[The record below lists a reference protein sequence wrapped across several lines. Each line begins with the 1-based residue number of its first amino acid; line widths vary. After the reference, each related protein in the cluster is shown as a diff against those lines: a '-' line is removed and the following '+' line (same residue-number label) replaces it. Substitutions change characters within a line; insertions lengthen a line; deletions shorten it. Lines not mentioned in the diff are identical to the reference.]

1 MAGSTVLQSATI
13 DRVTLRSSFIGE
25 PQSLRA
31 TSAAA
36 SSQTLNQQG
45 LLAGRIVC
53 KESRIGRKPIPV
65 PAGVTIKLD
74 GQSLV
79 VKGPNGEL
87 SREYP
92 REVRL
97 SEEGGVIT
105 VNRAL
110 ETRQARAM
118 HGLFRTLTDNMVQG
132 VAKGFEKKLQ
142 LVGVGYRAAVDKTDL
157 VLNLGLSHQVRMKV
171 PDGVA
176 VKVEENTRITI
187 SGRDKVAVGDF
198 SAAVRKWREPEP
210 YKGKGI
216 KYADEV
222 IRRKEGKVGKK
233 KPRCICER
241 ETTMGSSKA
250 NKGSREDFG
259 SLKGMRG
266 DETCDANDSPGSSER
281 NDDEMTRLEAQVQGL
296 KHRMKSSDESESP
309 HSTDLNSAEA
319 VSPFKMSE
327 LCIFLL
333 LNFTPPESHF
343 VVRFLVQLI
352 PLLLPI
358 AHHLLKLL
366 CQSCES
372 VAEAF
377 KGVLEGM
384 GRWGEEADRA
394 LAGSVEAMKRWWDGA
409 DEALKAW
416 GEDVGKAVKAWGESS
431 GQAVQEHMEEMSKW
445 GERNA
450 EAVKGMGAEI
460 NRWGEGKAE
469 EVKASMEGVGEWGGG
484 VAEGM
489 GKGMDKFGKDASE
502 AFEGMGEWGGRV
514 AKKMGEGM
522 DRFGKD
528 TGEAVQG
535 SVEGMKRGALEEMG
549 EWKEDV
555 ERALNES
562 VREIKDWWDGADEA
576 VREWGGGV
584 RKALRAWGKDAGRTV
599 KEKREE
605 ALDAVKEGGE
615 EAAEAVKEHV
625 DRARD
630 WGEENVE
637 EVKGIGKKIHRWV
650 EGKAKDLKSDMED
663 VGKGGTRVAKK
674 VGKKMDKIGEDAGE
688 AVEAGIKGVKRRGKS
703 IGDAIKG
710 GRQIKMQCKKPLLN

>member
-1 MAGSTVLQSATI
+1 MAGSAVLQSATI

-25 PQSLRA
+25 AQSLRA

-45 LLAGRIVC
+45 LLAGRIFC

-65 PAGVTIKLD
+65 PAGVTFKLD

-142 LVGVGYRAAVDKTDL
+142 LVGVGYRAAVDKTEL

-171 PDGVA
+171 PDGVS

-233 KPRCICER
+233 KRRCICGK
-241 ETTMGSSKA
+241 ETVMGSSKA
-250 NKGSREDFG
+250 NKERRDDFG
-259 SLKGMRG
+259 SLKGMSA
-266 DETCDANDSPGSSER
+266 DETCGANDSPGSSER
-281 NDDEMTRLEAQVQGL
+281 NDDEMKTSEA
-296 KHRMKSSDESESP
+296 
-309 HSTDLNSAEA
+309 
-319 VSPFKMSE
+319 
-327 LCIFLL
+327 
-333 LNFTPPESHF
+333 
-343 VVRFLVQLI
+343 
-352 PLLLPI
+352 
-358 AHHLLKLL
+358 
-366 CQSCES
+366 QSCES

-384 GRWGEEADRA
+384 GRWGEEANKA
-394 LAGSVEAMKRWWDGA
+394 LAGSVEAMQRWWEGA
-409 DEALKAW
+409 DEAVKAW
-416 GEDVGKAVKAWGESS
+416 REDVGKAVKAWEESSGKAWGESS
-431 GQAVQEHMEEMSKW
+431 GKAVQEHMEGMSKW

-450 EAVKGMGAEI
+450 EAVEGMGEGL

-469 EVKASMEGVGEWGGG
+469 EVKASMEGVGEWGGR

-489 GKGMDKFGKDASE
+489 GKGMDKFGKDANE
-502 AFEGMGEWGGRV
+502 TVEGMGEWGGRV
-514 AKKMGEGM
+514 AKGMGEGM

-528 TGEAVQG
+528 ACEAVEGSVEEMKRWGEGISKAVQG
-535 SVEGMKRGALEEMG
+535 G
-549 EWKEDV
+549 
-555 ERALNES
+555 
-562 VREIKDWWDGADEA
+562 
-576 VREWGGGV
+576 
-584 RKALRAWGKDAGRTV
+584 
-599 KEKREE
+599 
-605 ALDAVKEGGE
+605 
-615 EAAEAVKEHV
+615 
-625 DRARD
+625 
-630 WGEENVE
+630 
-637 EVKGIGKKIHRWV
+637 
-650 EGKAKDLKSDMED
+650 
-663 VGKGGTRVAKK
+663 
-674 VGKKMDKIGEDAGE
+674 
-688 AVEAGIKGVKRRGKS
+688 
-703 IGDAIKG
+703 
-710 GRQIKMQCKKPLLN
+710 